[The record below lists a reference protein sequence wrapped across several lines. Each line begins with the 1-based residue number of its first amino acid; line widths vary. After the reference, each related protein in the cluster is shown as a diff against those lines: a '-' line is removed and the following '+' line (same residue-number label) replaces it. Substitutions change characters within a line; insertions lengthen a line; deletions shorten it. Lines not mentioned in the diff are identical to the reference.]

1 MTFILLAITLKKEKI
16 ARIIRKGAYR
26 IMKKRN
32 IILCTAAGVVVVAA
46 AAGVIV
52 MKGNSS
58 GGGTQGGMGGPG
70 GMDMQQET
78 QTTVVRAEE
87 PETGSIY
94 LTTELTGTV
103 EPDDVVHV
111 YAKASG
117 DITAVNVKAGDTVTK
132 GQVLFTIDTEQV
144 ANEKN
149 SVDSAQVNL
158 QEAQSDLARMQI
170 LYDGGDLSE
179 QEYEQYTNAVKTAQ
193 LQYNSA
199 KTSYDQQVSYSSVT
213 APISGKVESCSA
225 EVYDRAS
232 TNGELCVISG
242 EGEKKV
248 TFYVTQRMLENLAV
262 GDSLTVE
269 KSGNAYNAV
278 IDEVNTMV
286 DDSTGMFKVEAQLAD
301 TDNNAATG
309 STVKLTVTTGKAE
322 NVMTIPVDAVYYS
335 GGKAYVYLY
344 EDGKAKKASIEVGI
358 NDDDYV
364 EVTGGLS
371 ADDLVVSTWSNN
383 LYEGAD
389 IQLSGSGDSQAAPEG
404 AGDQNSQAA
413 PEGAAGA
420 PDGQA
425 APDAAGRNGGAA
437 PAGEPN
443 ADAPADG
450 AGGETPVTDNSA
462 AGSSA
467 SQEG

>member
-1 MTFILLAITLKKEKI
+1 
-16 ARIIRKGAYR
+16 
-26 IMKKRN
+26 MKKKN
-32 IILCTAAGVVVVAA
+32 IILCAAAGVVVVAA
-46 AAGVIV
+46 AAGVTA
-52 MKGNSS
+52 MKGSS
-58 GGGTQGGMGGPG
+58 GGDKQGMGGGPGGGPG
-70 GMDMQQET
+70 GMGEMEQQT

-87 PETGSIY
+87 PETGNIY

-144 ANEKN
+144 DTAKN
-149 SVDSAQVNL
+149 SVDSAAVNL
-158 QEAQSDLARMQI
+158 QKAQSDLARMQI
-170 LYDGGDLSE
+170 LYDGGDLSD

-199 KTSYDQQVSYSSVT
+199 KTSYDQQVGYSSVT

-225 EVYDRAS
+225 EVYDRANM
-232 TNGELCVISG
+232 NGELCVISG

-269 KSGNAYNAV
+269 KSGNTYNAV
-278 IDEVNTMV
+278 IDEINTMV
-286 DDSTGMFKVEAQLAD
+286 DDSTGMFKVEAQLTD

-335 GGKAYVYLY
+335 GGNAYVYLY

-364 EVTGGLS
+364 EVTDGLS

-389 IQLSGSGDSQAAPEG
+389 IQLSGSGDG
-404 AGDQNSQAA
+404 AV
-413 PEGAAGA
+413 
-420 PDGQA
+420 
-425 APDAAGRNGGAA
+425 
-437 PAGEPN
+437 
-443 ADAPADG
+443 
-450 AGGETPVTDNSA
+450 GETPAADNSA

-467 SQEG
+467 AQEG

>member
-1 MTFILLAITLKKEKI
+1 LAVKVKKAVVYRK
-16 ARIIRKGAYR
+16 IRKGVYR

-32 IILCTAAGVVVVAA
+32 IILCTAAGVIVVAA
-46 AAGVIV
+46 AVGVTA
-52 MKGNSS
+52 MKGGSS
-58 GGGTQGGMGGPG
+58 GSGMPGGMGGPG
-70 GMDMQQET
+70 GGPGGMGDMQQEN
-78 QTTVVRAEE
+78 QATVVRSEE

-117 DITAVNVKAGDTVTK
+117 DITSVNVKAGDTVTK

-144 ANEKN
+144 ANAQN

-158 QEAQSDLARMQI
+158 QKAQSDLARMQI
-170 LYDGGDLSE
+170 LYDGGDLSD

-225 EVYDRAS
+225 EVYDRANM
-232 TNGELCVISG
+232 NGELCVISG

-269 KSGNAYNAV
+269 KSGTTYNAV
-278 IDEVNTMV
+278 IDEINTMV
-286 DDSTGMFKVEAQLAD
+286 DDSTGMFKIEAQLTD
-301 TDNNAATG
+301 SDNNAATG

-344 EDGKAKKASIEVGI
+344 EDGKAKKVSIEVGI

-364 EVTGGLS
+364 EVTDGLS

-389 IQLSGSGDSQAAPEG
+389 IQLSGSSESTDSQD
-404 AGDQNSQAA
+404 AGT
-413 PEGAAGA
+413 

-425 APDAAGRNGGAA
+425 APNAEAGT
-437 PAGEPN
+437 PGEPN
-443 ADAPADG
+443 ADAPANG
-450 AGGETPVTDNSA
+450 AGGETPAADNSA
-462 AGSSA
+462 AGSA
-467 SQEG
+467 AQEG

>member
-1 MTFILLAITLKKEKI
+1 
-16 ARIIRKGAYR
+16 
-26 IMKKRN
+26 MKKRN

-389 IQLSGSGDSQAAPEG
+389 IQLSGSSDSQAT
-404 AGDQNSQAA
+404 
-413 PEGAAGA
+413 
-420 PDGQA
+420 
-425 APDAAGRNGGAA
+425 
-437 PAGEPN
+437 
-443 ADAPADG
+443 PADG
-450 AGGETPVTDNSA
+450 AGGETSAADNSA

>member
-1 MTFILLAITLKKEKI
+1 
-16 ARIIRKGAYR
+16 
-26 IMKKRN
+26 MKKKN
-32 IILCTAAGVVVVAA
+32 IILCAAAGVVVVAA
-46 AAGVIV
+46 AAGVTA
-52 MKGNSS
+52 MKGSS
-58 GGGTQGGMGGPG
+58 GGDKQGMGGGPGGGPG
-70 GMDMQQET
+70 GMGEMEQQT

-87 PETGSIY
+87 PETGNIY

-144 ANEKN
+144 DTVKN
-149 SVDSAQVNL
+149 SVDSAAVNL
-158 QEAQSDLARMQI
+158 QKAQSDLARMQI
-170 LYDGGDLSE
+170 LYDGGDLSD

-199 KTSYDQQVSYSSVT
+199 KTSYDQQVGYSSVT

-225 EVYDRAS
+225 EVYDRANM
-232 TNGELCVISG
+232 NGELCVISG

-248 TFYVTQRMLENLAV
+248 TFYVTQRMLENLSV
-262 GDSLTVE
+262 GDTLTVE
-269 KSGNAYNAV
+269 KSGKTYDAV
-278 IDEVNTMV
+278 INEINTMV
-286 DDSTGMFKVEAQLAD
+286 DDATGLFKIEAQLAD
-301 TDNNAATG
+301 ADDAATG

-364 EVTGGLS
+364 EVTDGLS

-389 IQLSGSGDSQAAPEG
+389 IQLAGSSES
-404 AGDQNSQAA
+404 AGGQDAD
-413 PEGAAGA
+413 AAGQAA

-425 APDAAGRNGGAA
+425 VAPKAGNPDDQAAGGQAA
-437 PAGEPN
+437 PAEEPEQG
-443 ADAPADG
+443 APTG
-450 AGGETPVTDNSA
+450 NDNSA

-467 SQEG
+467 AQEG

>member
-1 MTFILLAITLKKEKI
+1 
-16 ARIIRKGAYR
+16 
-26 IMKKRN
+26 MKKKN
-32 IILCTAAGVVVVAA
+32 IILCAAAGVVVVAA
-46 AAGVIV
+46 AAGVTA
-52 MKGNSS
+52 MKGSS
-58 GGGTQGGMGGPG
+58 GGDKQGMGGGPGGGPG
-70 GMDMQQET
+70 GMGEMEQQT

-87 PETGSIY
+87 PETGNIY

-144 ANEKN
+144 DTAKN
-149 SVDSAQVNL
+149 SVDSAAVNL
-158 QEAQSDLARMQI
+158 QKAQSDLARMQI
-170 LYDGGDLSE
+170 LYDGGDLSD

-199 KTSYDQQVSYSSVT
+199 KTSYDQQVGYSSVT

-225 EVYDRAS
+225 EVYDRANM
-232 TNGELCVISG
+232 NGELCVISG

-262 GDSLTVE
+262 GDTLTVE
-269 KSGNAYNAV
+269 KSGKTYDAV
-278 IDEVNTMV
+278 INEINTMV
-286 DDSTGMFKVEAQLAD
+286 DDATGLFKIEAQLAD
-301 TDNNAATG
+301 ADDAATG
-309 STVKLTVTTGKAE
+309 STVKLTVTTRKAE

-364 EVTGGLS
+364 EVTDGLS
-371 ADDLVVSTWSNN
+371 ADDLVVSTWQN
-383 LYEGAD
+383 
-389 IQLSGSGDSQAAPEG
+389 APLMSI
-404 AGDQNSQAA
+404 A
-413 PEGAAGA
+413 
-420 PDGQA
+420 
-425 APDAAGRNGGAA
+425 RK
-437 PAGEPN
+437 
-443 ADAPADG
+443 
-450 AGGETPVTDNSA
+450 
-462 AGSSA
+462 
-467 SQEG
+467 

>member
-1 MTFILLAITLKKEKI
+1 
-16 ARIIRKGAYR
+16 
-26 IMKKRN
+26 MKKRN

-46 AAGVIV
+46 AVGVTA
-52 MKGNSS
+52 MKGSS
-58 GGGTQGGMGGPG
+58 GGGQQGGMGGPG
-70 GMDMQQET
+70 GGPGGMDGMQQES
-78 QTTVVRAEE
+78 QNTVVRAEE

-117 DITAVNVKAGDTVTK
+117 DITAVYVKAGDTVTK

-144 ANEKN
+144 ANAKN

-158 QEAQSDLARMQI
+158 QKAQSDLARMQI
-170 LYDGGDLSE
+170 LYDGGDLSD

-225 EVYDRAS
+225 EVYDRANM
-232 TNGELCVISG
+232 NGELCVISG

-262 GDSLTVE
+262 GDSLEVE
-269 KSGNAYNAV
+269 KSGNTYNAV
-278 IDEVNTMV
+278 ITEINTMV
-286 DDSTGMFKVEAQLAD
+286 DDATGMFKVEAQLAEASD
-301 TDNNAATG
+301 AATG

-364 EVTGGLS
+364 EVTDGLS

-389 IQLSGSGDSQAAPEG
+389 IQLSGGSESTDSQNAGTPDSQAVPNAEAGTPDNQEAPT
-404 AGDQNSQAA
+404 
-413 PEGAAGA
+413 
-420 PDGQA
+420 GQA
-425 APDAAGRNGGAA
+425 APDAADQNNGAAPAGQNA

-450 AGGETPVTDNSA
+450 AGGEAPAADNSA

-467 SQEG
+467 AQEG

>member
-1 MTFILLAITLKKEKI
+1 
-16 ARIIRKGAYR
+16 
-26 IMKKRN
+26 MKKKN
-32 IILCTAAGVVVVAA
+32 IILCAAAGVVVVAA
-46 AAGVIV
+46 AAGVTA
-52 MKGNSS
+52 MKGSS
-58 GGGTQGGMGGPG
+58 GGDKQGMGGGPGGGPG
-70 GMDMQQET
+70 GMGEMEQQT

-87 PETGSIY
+87 PETGNIY

-144 ANEKN
+144 DTAKN
-149 SVDSAQVNL
+149 SVDSAAVNL
-158 QEAQSDLARMQI
+158 QKAQSDLARMQI
-170 LYDGGDLSE
+170 LYDGGDLSD

-199 KTSYDQQVSYSSVT
+199 KTSYDQQVGYSSVT

-225 EVYDRAS
+225 EVYDRANM
-232 TNGELCVISG
+232 NGELCVISG

-248 TFYVTQRMLENLAV
+248 TFYVTQRMLENLSV
-262 GDSLTVE
+262 GDTLTVE
-269 KSGNAYNAV
+269 KSGKTYDAV
-278 IDEVNTMV
+278 INEINTMV
-286 DDSTGMFKVEAQLAD
+286 DDATGLFKIEAQLVDAD
-301 TDNNAATG
+301 DAATE

-364 EVTGGLS
+364 EVTDGLS

-389 IQLSGSGDSQAAPEG
+389 IQLAGSSES
-404 AGDQNSQAA
+404 AGGQDAD
-413 PEGAAGA
+413 AAGQAA

-425 APDAAGRNGGAA
+425 VAPKAGNPDDQAAGGQDALA
-437 PAGEPN
+437 EEPEQ
-443 ADAPADG
+443 DAPVG
-450 AGGETPVTDNSA
+450 NDNSA

-467 SQEG
+467 AQEG

>member
-1 MTFILLAITLKKEKI
+1 
-16 ARIIRKGAYR
+16 
-26 IMKKRN
+26 MKKKN
-32 IILCTAAGVVVVAA
+32 IILCAAAGVVVVAA
-46 AAGVIV
+46 AAGVTA
-52 MKGNSS
+52 MKGSS
-58 GGGTQGGMGGPG
+58 GGDKQGMGGGPGGGPG
-70 GMDMQQET
+70 GMGEMEQQT

-87 PETGSIY
+87 PEPGTIY

-144 ANEKN
+144 DTAKN
-149 SVDSAQVNL
+149 SVDSAAVNL
-158 QEAQSDLARMQI
+158 QKAQSDLARMQI
-170 LYDGGDLSE
+170 LYDGGDLSD
-179 QEYEQYTNAVKTAQ
+179 QEYEQYTNSVKTAQ

-199 KTSYDQQVSYSSVT
+199 KTAYDQQVGYSSVT

-225 EVYDRAS
+225 EVYDRANM
-232 TNGELCVISG
+232 NGELCVISG

-248 TFYVTQRMLENLAV
+248 TFYVTQRMLENLAG
-262 GDSLTVE
+262 GDTLTVE
-269 KSGNAYNAV
+269 KSGKTYDAV
-278 IDEVNTMV
+278 INEINTMV
-286 DDSTGMFKVEAQLAD
+286 DDAMGLFKIEAQLAD
-301 TDNNAATG
+301 ADDAATG

-364 EVTGGLS
+364 EVTDGLS

-389 IQLSGSGDSQAAPEG
+389 IQLAGSSES
-404 AGDQNSQAA
+404 AGGQDTD
-413 PEGAAGA
+413 AAGQAA

-425 APDAAGRNGGAA
+425 VAPKAGNPDGQAAGGQDALAEEPEQGA
-437 PAGEPN
+437 
-443 ADAPADG
+443 
-450 AGGETPVTDNSA
+450 PVGNDNSA

-467 SQEG
+467 AQEG

>member
-1 MTFILLAITLKKEKI
+1 
-16 ARIIRKGAYR
+16 
-26 IMKKRN
+26 MKKRN

-58 GGGTQGGMGGPG
+58 GGGMQGGMGGPG
-70 GMDMQQET
+70 GGPGGMGGMQQES
-78 QTTVVRAEE
+78 QNTVVRAEE

-117 DITAVNVKAGDTVTK
+117 DITAVYVKAGDTVTK

-144 ANEKN
+144 ANAKN

-158 QEAQSDLARMQI
+158 QKAQSDLARMQI

-225 EVYDRAS
+225 EVYDRANM
-232 TNGELCVISG
+232 NGELCVISG

-269 KSGNAYNAV
+269 KSGTTYNAV
-278 IDEVNTMV
+278 IDEINTMV
-286 DDSTGMFKVEAQLAD
+286 DDSTGMFKVEAQLTD

-364 EVTGGLS
+364 EVMNGLS

-389 IQLSGSGDSQAAPEG
+389 IQLSGSSDSQAAPNGE
-404 AGDQNSQAA
+404 
-413 PEGAAGA
+413 AGA

-425 APDAAGRNGGAA
+425 APNAAAQNGGAA
-437 PAGEPN
+437 PDGQN
-443 ADAPADG
+443 APADG
-450 AGGETPVTDNSA
+450 AGGETPAADNSA

-467 SQEG
+467 AQEG

>member
-1 MTFILLAITLKKEKI
+1 M
-16 ARIIRKGAYR
+16 
-26 IMKKRN
+26 
-32 IILCTAAGVVVVAA
+32 
-46 AAGVIV
+46 
-52 MKGNSS
+52 
-58 GGGTQGGMGGPG
+58 
-70 GMDMQQET
+70 
-78 QTTVVRAEE
+78 
-87 PETGSIY
+87 
-94 LTTELTGTV
+94 
-103 EPDDVVHV
+103 VHV

-117 DITAVNVKAGDTVTK
+117 DITAVYVKAGDTVTK

-144 ANEKN
+144 ANAKN

-158 QEAQSDLARMQI
+158 QKAQSDLARMQI

-225 EVYDRAS
+225 EVYDRANM
-232 TNGELCVISG
+232 NGELCVISG

-269 KSGNAYNAV
+269 KSGNTYNAM
-278 IDEVNTMV
+278 IDEINTMV
-286 DDSTGMFKVEAQLAD
+286 DDSTGMFKVEAQLTD

-309 STVKLTVTTGKAE
+309 STVKLTVTTEKAE

-364 EVTGGLS
+364 EVMNGLS

-389 IQLSGSGDSQAAPEG
+389 IQLSGSSDSQAAPNGE
-404 AGDQNSQAA
+404 
-413 PEGAAGA
+413 AGA

-425 APDAAGRNGGAA
+425 DPNAAAQNGGAA
-437 PAGEPN
+437 PDGQNAPAGQQN

-450 AGGETPVTDNSA
+450 AGGETPAADNSA

-467 SQEG
+467 AQEG

>member
-1 MTFILLAITLKKEKI
+1 
-16 ARIIRKGAYR
+16 
-26 IMKKRN
+26 MKKRN
-32 IILCTAAGVVVVAA
+32 VILCTAAGVVVVAA

-52 MKGNSS
+52 MKGKSS
-58 GGGTQGGMGGPG
+58 GGGMQGGMGGPG
-70 GMDMQQET
+70 GGPGGMGGMQQES
-78 QTTVVRAEE
+78 QSTVVRAEE

-144 ANEKN
+144 ANAKN

-158 QEAQSDLARMQI
+158 QKAQSDLARMQI

-232 TNGELCVISG
+232 MNGELCVISG

-278 IDEVNTMV
+278 IDEINTMV

-344 EDGKAKKASIEVGI
+344 EDGKSKKASIEVGI

-364 EVTGGLS
+364 EVTDGLS

-389 IQLSGSGDSQAAPEG
+389 IQLSGSSDSQAAPKGE
-404 AGDQNSQAA
+404 
-413 PEGAAGA
+413 AGA

-437 PAGEPN
+437 PAG
-443 ADAPADG
+443 
-450 AGGETPVTDNSA
+450 GETPAADNSA

>member
-1 MTFILLAITLKKEKI
+1 
-16 ARIIRKGAYR
+16 
-26 IMKKRN
+26 MKKKN

-46 AAGVIV
+46 AAGVTA
-52 MKGNSS
+52 MKGSS
-58 GGGTQGGMGGPG
+58 GGDKQGMGGGPGGGPG
-70 GMDMQQET
+70 GMGEMEQQT

-87 PETGSIY
+87 PETGNIY

-144 ANEKN
+144 DTAKN
-149 SVDSAQVNL
+149 SVDSAAVNL
-158 QEAQSDLARMQI
+158 QKAQSDLARMQI
-170 LYDGGDLSE
+170 LYDGGDLSD

-199 KTSYDQQVSYSSVT
+199 KTSYDQQVGYSSVT

-225 EVYDRAS
+225 EVYDRANM
-232 TNGELCVISG
+232 NGELCVISG

-269 KSGNAYNAV
+269 KSGNTYNAV
-278 IDEVNTMV
+278 IDEINTMV
-286 DDSTGMFKVEAQLAD
+286 DDSTGMFKVEAQLTD

-335 GGKAYVYLY
+335 GGNAYVYLY

-364 EVTGGLS
+364 EVIDGLS

-389 IQLSGSGDSQAAPEG
+389 IQLSGSGD
-404 AGDQNSQAA
+404 
-413 PEGAAGA
+413 
-420 PDGQA
+420 
-425 APDAAGRNGGAA
+425 
-437 PAGEPN
+437 
-443 ADAPADG
+443 G
-450 AGGETPVTDNSA
+450 AGGETPAADNSA

-467 SQEG
+467 AQEG

>member
-1 MTFILLAITLKKEKI
+1 
-16 ARIIRKGAYR
+16 
-26 IMKKRN
+26 MKKKN
-32 IILCTAAGVVVVAA
+32 IILCAAAGVVVVAA
-46 AAGVIV
+46 AAGVTA
-52 MKGNSS
+52 MKGSS
-58 GGGTQGGMGGPG
+58 GGDKQGMGGGPGGGPG
-70 GMDMQQET
+70 GMGEMEQQT

-87 PETGSIY
+87 PETGNIY

-144 ANEKN
+144 DTAKN
-149 SVDSAQVNL
+149 SVDSAAVNL
-158 QEAQSDLARMQI
+158 QKAQSDLARMQI
-170 LYDGGDLSE
+170 LYDGGDLSD
-179 QEYEQYTNAVKTAQ
+179 QEYEQYTNSVKTAQ

-199 KTSYDQQVSYSSVT
+199 KTAYDQQVGYSSVT

-225 EVYDRAS
+225 EVYDRANM
-232 TNGELCVISG
+232 NGELCVISG

-262 GDSLTVE
+262 GDTLTVE
-269 KSGNAYNAV
+269 TSGKTYDAV
-278 IDEVNTMV
+278 INEINTMV
-286 DDSTGMFKVEAQLAD
+286 DDATGLFKIEAQLAD
-301 TDNNAATG
+301 ADDAATG

-364 EVTGGLS
+364 EVTDGLS

-389 IQLSGSGDSQAAPEG
+389 IQLAGSSE
-404 AGDQNSQAA
+404 S
-413 PEGAAGA
+413 
-420 PDGQA
+420 
-425 APDAAGRNGGAA
+425 
-437 PAGEPN
+437 
-443 ADAPADG
+443 
-450 AGGETPVTDNSA
+450 AGGQNAPTGNDNSA

-467 SQEG
+467 AQEG

>member
-1 MTFILLAITLKKEKI
+1 
-16 ARIIRKGAYR
+16 
-26 IMKKRN
+26 MKKRN

-58 GGGTQGGMGGPG
+58 GGGMQGGMGGPG
-70 GMDMQQET
+70 GGPGGMGGMQQES
-78 QTTVVRAEE
+78 QNTVVRAEE

-103 EPDDVVHV
+103 EPDDVV
-111 YAKASG
+111 
-117 DITAVNVKAGDTVTK
+117 NVKAGDTVTK

-144 ANEKN
+144 ANAKN

-158 QEAQSDLARMQI
+158 QKAQSDLARMQI

-225 EVYDRAS
+225 EVYDRANM
-232 TNGELCVISG
+232 NGELCVISG

-269 KSGNAYNAV
+269 KSGNTYNAV
-278 IDEVNTMV
+278 IDEINTMV

-364 EVTGGLS
+364 EVTDGLS
-371 ADDLVVSTWSNN
+371 TDDLVVSTWSNN

-413 PEGAAGA
+413 PNGEAGA
-420 PDGQA
+420 PDGQ
-425 APDAAGRNGGAA
+425 AA

-450 AGGETPVTDNSA
+450 AGGETPAADNSA

-467 SQEG
+467 AQEG

>member
-1 MTFILLAITLKKEKI
+1 
-16 ARIIRKGAYR
+16 
-26 IMKKRN
+26 
-32 IILCTAAGVVVVAA
+32 
-46 AAGVIV
+46 
-52 MKGNSS
+52 MKGSS
-58 GGGTQGGMGGPG
+58 GGDKQGMGGGPGGGPG
-70 GMDMQQET
+70 GMGEMEQQT

-87 PETGSIY
+87 PETGNIY

-144 ANEKN
+144 DTAKN
-149 SVDSAQVNL
+149 SVDSAAVNL
-158 QEAQSDLARMQI
+158 QKAQSDLARMQI
-170 LYDGGDLSE
+170 LYDGGDLSD
-179 QEYEQYTNAVKTAQ
+179 QEYEQYTNAVKAAQ

-199 KTSYDQQVSYSSVT
+199 KTSYDQQVGYSSVT

-225 EVYDRAS
+225 EVYDRANM
-232 TNGELCVISG
+232 NGELCVISG

-278 IDEVNTMV
+278 IDEINTMV

-364 EVTGGLS
+364 EVTDGLS

-389 IQLSGSGDSQAAPEG
+389 IQLSGSSDSQAAPEG
-404 AGDQNSQAA
+404 
-413 PEGAAGA
+413 EAGA

-437 PAGEPN
+437 LAGELN
-443 ADAPADG
+443 ADVPADG
-450 AGGETPVTDNSA
+450 AGGETPAADNSA

>member
-1 MTFILLAITLKKEKI
+1 
-16 ARIIRKGAYR
+16 
-26 IMKKRN
+26 MKKRN
-32 IILCTAAGVVVVAA
+32 IILCTAAGVVVAAA

-58 GGGTQGGMGGPG
+58 GGGMQGGAQGGMGGPG
-70 GMDMQQET
+70 GGPGGMGGMQQES
-78 QTTVVRAEE
+78 QSTVVRAEE

-144 ANEKN
+144 ANAKN

-158 QEAQSDLARMQI
+158 QKAQSDLARMQI

-225 EVYDRAS
+225 EVYDRANM
-232 TNGELCVISG
+232 NGELCVISG

-278 IDEVNTMV
+278 IDEINTMV

-344 EDGKAKKASIEVGI
+344 EDGKSKKASIEVGI

-364 EVTGGLS
+364 EVTDGLS

-389 IQLSGSGDSQAAPEG
+389 IQLSGSSDSQAAPKGE
-404 AGDQNSQAA
+404 
-413 PEGAAGA
+413 AGA

-437 PAGEPN
+437 PAG
-443 ADAPADG
+443 
-450 AGGETPVTDNSA
+450 GETPAADNSA

>member
-1 MTFILLAITLKKEKI
+1 
-16 ARIIRKGAYR
+16 
-26 IMKKRN
+26 MKKKN
-32 IILCTAAGVVVVAA
+32 IILCAAAGVVVVAA
-46 AAGVIV
+46 AAGVTA
-52 MKGNSS
+52 MKGSS
-58 GGGTQGGMGGPG
+58 GGDKQGMGGGPGGGPG
-70 GMDMQQET
+70 GMGEMEQQT

-87 PETGSIY
+87 PETGNIY

-144 ANEKN
+144 DTAKN
-149 SVDSAQVNL
+149 SVDSAAVNL
-158 QEAQSDLARMQI
+158 QKAQSDLARMQI
-170 LYDGGDLSE
+170 LYDGGDLSD

-199 KTSYDQQVSYSSVT
+199 KTSYDQQVGYSSVT

-225 EVYDRAS
+225 EVYDRANM
-232 TNGELCVISG
+232 NGELCVISG

-262 GDSLTVE
+262 GDTLTVE
-269 KSGNAYNAV
+269 KSGKTYDAV
-278 IDEVNTMV
+278 INEINTMV
-286 DDSTGMFKVEAQLAD
+286 DDATGLFKIEAQLAD
-301 TDNNAATG
+301 ADDAATG

-364 EVTGGLS
+364 EVTDGLS

-389 IQLSGSGDSQAAPEG
+389 IQLAGSSESAGSQNA
-404 AGDQNSQAA
+404 D
-413 PEGAAGA
+413 AAGQAA

-425 APDAAGRNGGAA
+425 VAPKAGNPDGQAAGGQ
-437 PAGEPN
+437 
-443 ADAPADG
+443 DAPAEESEQG
-450 AGGETPVTDNSA
+450 APTGNDNSA

-467 SQEG
+467 AQEG

>member
-1 MTFILLAITLKKEKI
+1 MFTNDFYIIGYNIQKRQKVT
-16 ARIIRKGAYR
+16 RIIRKGAYR

-32 IILCTAAGVVVVAA
+32 VILCT

-58 GGGTQGGMGGPG
+58 GGGMQGGMGGPG
-70 GMDMQQET
+70 GGPGGMGGMQQES
-78 QTTVVRAEE
+78 QSTVVRAEE

-117 DITAVNVKAGDTVTK
+117 DITAVYVKAGDTVTK

-144 ANEKN
+144 ANAKN

-158 QEAQSDLARMQI
+158 QKAQSDLARMQI

-225 EVYDRAS
+225 EVYDRANM
-232 TNGELCVISG
+232 NGELCVISG

-269 KSGNAYNAV
+269 KSGNTYNAV
-278 IDEVNTMV
+278 IDEINTMV
-286 DDSTGMFKVEAQLAD
+286 DDSTGMFKVEAQLTD

-335 GGKAYVYLY
+335 GGNAYVYLY

-389 IQLSGSGDSQAAPEG
+389 IQLAGSSESADSQ
-404 AGDQNSQAA
+404 
-413 PEGAAGA
+413 AGA
-420 PDGQA
+420 PDGLS
-425 APDAAGRNGGAA
+425 APAAAGQNDGVAPAGENA

-443 ADAPADG
+443 ADAPSDR
-450 AGGETPVTDNSA
+450 AGGETPAADNSA

>member
-389 IQLSGSGDSQAAPEG
+389 IQLSGSGDSQTV
-404 AGDQNSQAA
+404 
-413 PEGAAGA
+413 
-420 PDGQA
+420 
-425 APDAAGRNGGAA
+425 
-437 PAGEPN
+437 
-443 ADAPADG
+443 PADG
-450 AGGETPVTDNSA
+450 AGGETPAADNSA

>member
-58 GGGTQGGMGGPG
+58 GGGTQGGMGGPGGGPG

-286 DDSTGMFKVEAQLAD
+286 DDSTGMFKVEAQLTD

-364 EVTGGLS
+364 EVTDGLS

-413 PEGAAGA
+413 PNGEAGA

-425 APDAAGRNGGAA
+425 APAGKL
-437 PAGEPN
+437 N

>member
-70 GMDMQQET
+70 GGPGGMDMQQET

-87 PETGSIY
+87 PESGSIY

-389 IQLSGSGDSQAAPEG
+389 IQLSGSGDSQTV
-404 AGDQNSQAA
+404 
-413 PEGAAGA
+413 
-420 PDGQA
+420 
-425 APDAAGRNGGAA
+425 
-437 PAGEPN
+437 
-443 ADAPADG
+443 PADG
-450 AGGETPVTDNSA
+450 AGGETPAADNSA

>member
-335 GGKAYVYLY
+335 GGNAYVYLY

-389 IQLSGSGDSQAAPEG
+389 IQLSGSGDSQTV
-404 AGDQNSQAA
+404 
-413 PEGAAGA
+413 
-420 PDGQA
+420 
-425 APDAAGRNGGAA
+425 
-437 PAGEPN
+437 
-443 ADAPADG
+443 PADG
-450 AGGETPVTDNSA
+450 AGGETPAADNSA

>member
-117 DITAVNVKAGDTVTK
+117 DITAVNVKVGDTVTK

-335 GGKAYVYLY
+335 GGNAYVYLY

-389 IQLSGSGDSQAAPEG
+389 IQLSGSGDSQTV
-404 AGDQNSQAA
+404 
-413 PEGAAGA
+413 
-420 PDGQA
+420 
-425 APDAAGRNGGAA
+425 
-437 PAGEPN
+437 
-443 ADAPADG
+443 PADG
-450 AGGETPVTDNSA
+450 AGGETPAADNSA

>member
-1 MTFILLAITLKKEKI
+1 
-16 ARIIRKGAYR
+16 
-26 IMKKRN
+26 MKKRN
-32 IILCTAAGVVVVAA
+32 VILCTAAGVVVVAA

-52 MKGNSS
+52 MKGKSS
-58 GGGTQGGMGGPG
+58 GGGMQGGMGGPG
-70 GMDMQQET
+70 GGPGGMGGMQQES
-78 QTTVVRAEE
+78 QSTVVRAEE

-117 DITAVNVKAGDTVTK
+117 DITAVYVKAGDTVTK

-144 ANEKN
+144 ANAKN

-158 QEAQSDLARMQI
+158 QKAQSDLARMQI

-225 EVYDRAS
+225 EVYDRANM
-232 TNGELCVISG
+232 NGELCVISG

-269 KSGNAYNAV
+269 KSGNTYNAM
-278 IDEVNTMV
+278 IDEINTMV
-286 DDSTGMFKVEAQLAD
+286 DDSTGMFKVEAQLTD

-344 EDGKAKKASIEVGI
+344 EDGKSKKASIEVGI

-364 EVTGGLS
+364 EVTDGLS

-389 IQLSGSGDSQAAPEG
+389 IQLSGSSDSQAAPKGE
-404 AGDQNSQAA
+404 
-413 PEGAAGA
+413 AGA

-437 PAGEPN
+437 PAGELN
-443 ADAPADG
+443 ADVPADG
-450 AGGETPVTDNSA
+450 AGGETPAADNSA
-462 AGSSA
+462 ADSSA

>member
-225 EVYDRAS
+225 EVYDRANM
-232 TNGELCVISG
+232 NGELCVISG

-269 KSGNAYNAV
+269 KSGNTYNAM
-278 IDEVNTMV
+278 IDEINTMV
-286 DDSTGMFKVEAQLAD
+286 DDSTGMFKVEAQLTD

-335 GGKAYVYLY
+335 GGNAYVYLY

-364 EVTGGLS
+364 EVTDGLS

-389 IQLSGSGDSQAAPEG
+389 IQLSGSGDSQAAP
-404 AGDQNSQAA
+404 DSQN
-413 PEGAAGA
+413 
-420 PDGQA
+420 
-425 APDAAGRNGGAA
+425 A

-450 AGGETPVTDNSA
+450 AGGETPAADNSA

-467 SQEG
+467 AQEG

>member
-1 MTFILLAITLKKEKI
+1 
-16 ARIIRKGAYR
+16 
-26 IMKKRN
+26 MKKRN

-46 AAGVIV
+46 VAGVVV

-58 GGGTQGGMGGPG
+58 GGGMQGGMGGPG
-70 GMDMQQET
+70 GGPGGMGGMQQES
-78 QTTVVRAEE
+78 QSTVVRAEE

-117 DITAVNVKAGDTVTK
+117 DITAVYVKAGDTVTK

-144 ANEKN
+144 ANAKN

-158 QEAQSDLARMQI
+158 QKAQSDLARMQI

-199 KTSYDQQVSYSSVT
+199 KSSYDQQVSYSSVT

-225 EVYDRAS
+225 EVYDRANM
-232 TNGELCVISG
+232 NGELCVISG

-248 TFYVTQRMLENLAV
+248 TFYVTQRMLESLAV

-269 KSGNAYNAV
+269 KSGNTYNAM
-278 IDEVNTMV
+278 IDEINTMV
-286 DDSTGMFKVEAQLAD
+286 DDSTGMFKVEAQLTG

-364 EVTGGLS
+364 EVTDGLS
-371 ADDLVVSTWSNN
+371 TDDLVVSTWSNN

-389 IQLSGSGDSQAAPEG
+389 IQLSGSGDSQAAP
-404 AGDQNSQAA
+404 DSQN
-413 PEGAAGA
+413 
-420 PDGQA
+420 
-425 APDAAGRNGGAA
+425 A

-450 AGGETPVTDNSA
+450 AGGETPAADNSA

>member
-1 MTFILLAITLKKEKI
+1 
-16 ARIIRKGAYR
+16 
-26 IMKKRN
+26 MKKKN
-32 IILCTAAGVVVVAA
+32 IILCAAAGVVVVAA
-46 AAGVIV
+46 AAGVTA
-52 MKGNSS
+52 MKGSS
-58 GGGTQGGMGGPG
+58 GGDKQGMGGGPGGGPG
-70 GMDMQQET
+70 GMGEMEQQT

-87 PETGSIY
+87 PETGNIY

-144 ANEKN
+144 DTAKN
-149 SVDSAQVNL
+149 SVDSAAVNL
-158 QEAQSDLARMQI
+158 QKAQSDLARMQI
-170 LYDGGDLSE
+170 LYDGGDLSD
-179 QEYEQYTNAVKTAQ
+179 QEYEQYTNSVKTAQ

-199 KTSYDQQVSYSSVT
+199 KTAYDQQVGYSSVT

-225 EVYDRAS
+225 EVYDRANM
-232 TNGELCVISG
+232 NGELCVISG

-262 GDSLTVE
+262 GDTLTVE
-269 KSGNAYNAV
+269 KSGKTYDAV
-278 IDEVNTMV
+278 INEINTMV
-286 DDSTGMFKVEAQLAD
+286 DDATGLFKIEAQLAD
-301 TDNNAATG
+301 ADDAATG

-364 EVTGGLS
+364 EVTDGLS

-389 IQLSGSGDSQAAPEG
+389 IQLAGSSES
-404 AGDQNSQAA
+404 AGGQDTD
-413 PEGAAGA
+413 AAGQAA

-425 APDAAGRNGGAA
+425 VAPKAGNPDGQAAGGQDALADEPEQGA
-437 PAGEPN
+437 
-443 ADAPADG
+443 
-450 AGGETPVTDNSA
+450 PVGNDNSA

-467 SQEG
+467 AQEG

>member
-1 MTFILLAITLKKEKI
+1 
-16 ARIIRKGAYR
+16 
-26 IMKKRN
+26 MKKKN
-32 IILCTAAGVVVVAA
+32 IILCAAAGVVVVAA
-46 AAGVIV
+46 AAGVTA
-52 MKGNSS
+52 MKGSS
-58 GGGTQGGMGGPG
+58 GGDKQGMGGGPG
-70 GMDMQQET
+70 GRPGGMGEMEQQT

-87 PETGSIY
+87 PETGNIY

-144 ANEKN
+144 DTAKN
-149 SVDSAQVNL
+149 SVDSAAVNL
-158 QEAQSDLARMQI
+158 QKAQSDLARMQI
-170 LYDGGDLSE
+170 LYDGGDLSD
-179 QEYEQYTNAVKTAQ
+179 QEYEQYTNSVKTAQ

-199 KTSYDQQVSYSSVT
+199 KTAYDQQVGYSSVT

-225 EVYDRAS
+225 EVYDRANM
-232 TNGELCVISG
+232 NGELCVISG

-262 GDSLTVE
+262 GDTLTVE
-269 KSGNAYNAV
+269 KSGNTYDAV
-278 IDEVNTMV
+278 INEINTMV
-286 DDSTGMFKVEAQLAD
+286 DDATGLFKIEAQLAD
-301 TDNNAATG
+301 ADDAATG

-364 EVTGGLS
+364 EVTDGLS

-389 IQLSGSGDSQAAPEG
+389 IQLAGSSES
-404 AGDQNSQAA
+404 AG
-413 PEGAAGA
+413 
-420 PDGQA
+420 GQ
-425 APDAAGRNGGAA
+425 
-437 PAGEPN
+437 
-443 ADAPADG
+443 DAPTG
-450 AGGETPVTDNSA
+450 NDNSA

-467 SQEG
+467 AQEG

>member
-46 AAGVIV
+46 ASGVIV

-58 GGGTQGGMGGPG
+58 GGGTQGGMGGPGGGPG

-335 GGKAYVYLY
+335 GGNAYVYLY

-389 IQLSGSGDSQAAPEG
+389 IQLAGSGESADSQ
-404 AGDQNSQAA
+404 
-413 PEGAAGA
+413 AGA
-420 PDGQA
+420 PDGLS
-425 APDAAGRNGGAA
+425 APAAAGQSDGAA

-450 AGGETPVTDNSA
+450 AGGETSAADNSA

>member
-1 MTFILLAITLKKEKI
+1 
-16 ARIIRKGAYR
+16 
-26 IMKKRN
+26 MKKKN
-32 IILCTAAGVVVVAA
+32 IILCAAAGVVVVAA
-46 AAGVIV
+46 AAGVTA
-52 MKGNSS
+52 MKGSS
-58 GGGTQGGMGGPG
+58 GGDKQGMGGGPGGGPG
-70 GMDMQQET
+70 GMGEMEQQT

-87 PETGSIY
+87 PETGNIY

-144 ANEKN
+144 DTAKN
-149 SVDSAQVNL
+149 SVDSAAVNL
-158 QEAQSDLARMQI
+158 QKAQSDLARMQI
-170 LYDGGDLSE
+170 LYDGGDLSD
-179 QEYEQYTNAVKTAQ
+179 QEYEQYTNSVKTAQ

-199 KTSYDQQVSYSSVT
+199 KTAYDQQVGYSSVT

-225 EVYDRAS
+225 EVYDRANM
-232 TNGELCVISG
+232 NGELCVISG

-262 GDSLTVE
+262 GDTLTVE
-269 KSGNAYNAV
+269 KSGKTYDTV
-278 IDEVNTMV
+278 INEINTMV
-286 DDSTGMFKVEAQLAD
+286 DDATGLFKIEAQLAD
-301 TDNNAATG
+301 ADDAATG

-364 EVTGGLS
+364 EVTDGLS

-389 IQLSGSGDSQAAPEG
+389 IQLAGSSE
-404 AGDQNSQAA
+404 S
-413 PEGAAGA
+413 
-420 PDGQA
+420 
-425 APDAAGRNGGAA
+425 
-437 PAGEPN
+437 
-443 ADAPADG
+443 
-450 AGGETPVTDNSA
+450 AGGQNAPTGNDNSA

-467 SQEG
+467 AQEG

>member
-335 GGKAYVYLY
+335 GGNAYVYLY

-389 IQLSGSGDSQAAPEG
+389 IQLSGSGDSQAAP
-404 AGDQNSQAA
+404 DSQN
-413 PEGAAGA
+413 
-420 PDGQA
+420 
-425 APDAAGRNGGAA
+425 A

-443 ADAPADG
+443 ADAPADR
-450 AGGETPVTDNSA
+450 AGGETPAADNSA

>member
-1 MTFILLAITLKKEKI
+1 
-16 ARIIRKGAYR
+16 
-26 IMKKRN
+26 MKKKN
-32 IILCTAAGVVVVAA
+32 IILCAAAGVVVVAA
-46 AAGVIV
+46 AAGVTA
-52 MKGNSS
+52 MKGSS
-58 GGGTQGGMGGPG
+58 GGDKQGMGGGPGGGPG
-70 GMDMQQET
+70 GMGEMEQQT

-87 PETGSIY
+87 PETGNIY

-144 ANEKN
+144 DTAKN
-149 SVDSAQVNL
+149 SVDSATVNL
-158 QEAQSDLARMQI
+158 QKAQSDLARMQI
-170 LYDGGDLSE
+170 LYDGGDLSD
-179 QEYEQYTNAVKTAQ
+179 QEYEQYTNSVKTAQ

-199 KTSYDQQVSYSSVT
+199 KTAYDQQVGYSSVT

-225 EVYDRAS
+225 EVYDRANM
-232 TNGELCVISG
+232 NGELCVISG

-262 GDSLTVE
+262 GDTLTVE
-269 KSGNAYNAV
+269 KSGNTYDAV
-278 IDEVNTMV
+278 INEINTMV
-286 DDSTGMFKVEAQLAD
+286 DDATGLFKIEAQLAD
-301 TDNNAATG
+301 ADDAATG

-364 EVTGGLS
+364 EVTDGLS

-389 IQLSGSGDSQAAPEG
+389 IQLAGSSES
-404 AGDQNSQAA
+404 AG
-413 PEGAAGA
+413 
-420 PDGQA
+420 GQ
-425 APDAAGRNGGAA
+425 
-437 PAGEPN
+437 
-443 ADAPADG
+443 DAPTG
-450 AGGETPVTDNSA
+450 NDNSA

-467 SQEG
+467 AQEG

>member
-1 MTFILLAITLKKEKI
+1 
-16 ARIIRKGAYR
+16 
-26 IMKKRN
+26 MKKRN
-32 IILCTAAGVVVVAA
+32 IILCTAAGVVVAAA

-58 GGGTQGGMGGPG
+58 GGGMQGGAQGGMGGPG
-70 GMDMQQET
+70 GGPGGMGGMQQES
-78 QTTVVRAEE
+78 QSTVVRAEE

-144 ANEKN
+144 ANAKN

-158 QEAQSDLARMQI
+158 QKAQSDLARMQI
-170 LYDGGDLSE
+170 LYDGGDVSE

-225 EVYDRAS
+225 EVYDRANM
-232 TNGELCVISG
+232 NGELCVISG

-278 IDEVNTMV
+278 IDEINTMV

-364 EVTGGLS
+364 EVTDGLS

-389 IQLSGSGDSQAAPEG
+389 IQLSGSSDSQTAPNGE
-404 AGDQNSQAA
+404 
-413 PEGAAGA
+413 AGA

-425 APDAAGRNGGAA
+425 APEATGQNGGAA
-437 PAGEPN
+437 PAG
-443 ADAPADG
+443 
-450 AGGETPVTDNSA
+450 GETPAADNSA

-467 SQEG
+467 AQEG

>member
-1 MTFILLAITLKKEKI
+1 
-16 ARIIRKGAYR
+16 
-26 IMKKRN
+26 MKKRN

-58 GGGTQGGMGGPG
+58 GGGMQGGMGGPG
-70 GMDMQQET
+70 GGPGGMGGMQQES
-78 QTTVVRAEE
+78 QNTVVRAEE

-117 DITAVNVKAGDTVTK
+117 DITAVYVKAGDTVTK
-132 GQVLFTIDTEQV
+132 GQVLFAIDTEQV
-144 ANEKN
+144 ANAKN

-158 QEAQSDLARMQI
+158 QKAQSDLARMQI

-225 EVYDRAS
+225 EVYDRANM
-232 TNGELCVISG
+232 NGELCVISG

-269 KSGNAYNAV
+269 KSGNTYNAM
-278 IDEVNTMV
+278 IDEINTMV
-286 DDSTGMFKVEAQLAD
+286 DDSTGMFKVEAQLTD

-335 GGKAYVYLY
+335 GGNAYVYLY

-364 EVTGGLS
+364 EVIDGLS

-389 IQLSGSGDSQAAPEG
+389 IQLSGSSDSQAVPEG

-413 PEGAAGA
+413 QNGEAGA

-425 APDAAGRNGGAA
+425 ASDAAGHNGGAA
-437 PAGEPN
+437 PAGEN
-443 ADAPADG
+443 APADR
-450 AGGETPVTDNSA
+450 AGGETPAADNSA

>member
-1 MTFILLAITLKKEKI
+1 
-16 ARIIRKGAYR
+16 
-26 IMKKRN
+26 MKKRN
-32 IILCTAAGVVVVAA
+32 IILCTAAGAVVVAA
-46 AAGVIV
+46 AVGVTA
-52 MKGNSS
+52 MKGSS
-58 GGGTQGGMGGPG
+58 GGGKQGGPGGGPG
-70 GMDMQQET
+70 GMGGMQQES
-78 QTTVVRAEE
+78 QNTVVRAEE

-144 ANEKN
+144 ANAKN

-158 QEAQSDLARMQI
+158 QKAQSDLARMQI
-170 LYDGGDLSE
+170 LYDGGDLSD

-199 KTSYDQQVSYSSVT
+199 KTSYDQQVGYSSVT

-225 EVYDRAS
+225 EVYDRANM
-232 TNGELCVISG
+232 NGELCVISG
-242 EGEKKV
+242 QGEKKV

-269 KSGNAYNAV
+269 QSGNTYNAV
-278 IDEVNTMV
+278 IDEINTMV
-286 DDSTGMFKVEAQLAD
+286 DDATGMFKIEAQLA
-301 TDNNAATG
+301 NADDVATG

-364 EVTGGLS
+364 EVTDGLT

-389 IQLSGSGDSQAAPEG
+389 IQLAGSSESTDSQAG
-404 AGDQNSQAA
+404 A
-413 PEGAAGA
+413 EAGA
-420 PDGQA
+420 PDGQTA
-425 APDAAGRNGGAA
+425 PDGSGAQNGQATPDAAGQGGAA
-437 PAGEPN
+437 DQAGETS

-450 AGGETPVTDNSA
+450 QAPAADNSA